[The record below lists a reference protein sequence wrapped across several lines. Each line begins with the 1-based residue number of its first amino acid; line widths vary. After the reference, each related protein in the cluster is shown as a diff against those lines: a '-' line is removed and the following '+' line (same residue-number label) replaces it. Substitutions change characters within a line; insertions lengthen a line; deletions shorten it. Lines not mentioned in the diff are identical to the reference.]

1 MSTLWRW
8 TKEFGRFWYHFL
20 VGDDW
25 TIAAGV
31 AVAILLTWGLVES
44 GVSAW
49 WALPFATVAVL
60 VLSVVR
66 ANRRA

>member
-1 MSTLWRW
+1 MNRLWGW
-8 TKEFGRFWYHFL
+8 IKSFGRFCYHFL

-25 TIAAGV
+25 TIVAGV
-31 AVAILLTWGLVES
+31 AVALLATWGLVEA

-49 WALPFATVAVL
+49 WLLPFGSVAVL

>member
-1 MSTLWRW
+1 MSRLWGW
-8 TKEFGRFWYHFL
+8 TKGFGRFWYHFL

-31 AVAILLTWGLVES
+31 AVALLATWGLVEA

-49 WALPFATVAVL
+49 WLLPFGAVAVL

-66 ANRRA
+66 ENRRV

>member
-1 MSTLWRW
+1 VSTLGRW
-8 TKEFGRFWYHFL
+8 IRGFGRFWYHFL

-31 AVAILLTWGLVES
+31 AVAILATWGLVQS

-49 WALPFATVAVL
+49 WALPFGTVAVL
-60 VLSVVR
+60 ILSVVR

>member
-1 MSTLWRW
+1 VSTVWRW
-8 TKEFGRFWYHFL
+8 TKDFGRFWYHFL

-31 AVAILLTWGLVES
+31 GIALLATYGLVQS

-49 WALPFATVAVL
+49 WVLPFAAVGVL
-60 VLSVVR
+60 VFSVVR

>member
-1 MSTLWRW
+1 MSGLWGW
-8 TKEFGRFWYHFL
+8 TKAFGRFWYHFL
-20 VGDDW
+20 VGDDR

-31 AVAILLTWGLVES
+31 IVALLATWGLVEA

-49 WALPFATVAVL
+49 WLLPFGAVAVL

-66 ANRRA
+66 ENRRV

>member
-1 MSTLWRW
+1 VSRLWYW
-8 TKEFGRFWYHFL
+8 TKGFGRFWYHFL

-31 AVAILLTWGLVES
+31 V
-44 GVSAW
+44 AW
-49 WALPFATVAVL
+49 WLLPFGAVAVL

-66 ANRRA
+66 ENRRV

>member
-1 MSTLWRW
+1 MSRLWCW
-8 TKEFGRFWYHFL
+8 TKGFGRFWYHFL

-31 AVAILLTWGLVES
+31 AVALLATWGLVEA

-49 WALPFATVAVL
+49 WLLPFGAVAVL

-66 ANRRA
+66 ENRRV

>member
-1 MSTLWRW
+1 VSRLWGW
-8 TKEFGRFWYHFL
+8 IKSFGRFWYHFL

-31 AVAILLTWGLVES
+31 AVSLLATWGLVEA

-49 WALPFATVAVL
+49 WLLPFAAVAVL

>member
-1 MSTLWRW
+1 MSRLWGWIRS
-8 TKEFGRFWYHFL
+8 FGRFWYHFL

-31 AVAILLTWGLVES
+31 GIALLITYGFVQS

-49 WALPFATVAVL
+49 WVLPFATVGVL

>member
-1 MSTLWRW
+1 MSAVWGW
-8 TKEFGRFWYHFL
+8 IKGFGSFWYHFL

-31 AVAILLTWGLVES
+31 AVTFAATYLLVQA
-44 GVSAW
+44 GVDAW
-49 WALPFATVAVL
+49 WVIPAAAVIVL

>member
-1 MSTLWRW
+1 VNRLWGW
-8 TKEFGRFWYHFL
+8 IKSFGRFWYHFL

-25 TIAAGV
+25 AIAAGV
-31 AVAILLTWGLVES
+31 AVALLATWGLIEA

-49 WALPFATVAVL
+49 WLLPFGAVGVL

-66 ANRRA
+66 VNRRA